1 MDKERVELDLTSET
15 REQVRIRLWRDSG
28 LGVRNTYG
36 ICIKSSSSASLAN
49 SGSFS
54 SLSAH
59 VFFTIAFP

>member
-15 REQVRIRLWRDSG
+15 REQVRDCGATVGW
-28 LGVRNTYG
+28 GVRNAYG

-59 VFFTIAFP
+59 VFFTTAFP